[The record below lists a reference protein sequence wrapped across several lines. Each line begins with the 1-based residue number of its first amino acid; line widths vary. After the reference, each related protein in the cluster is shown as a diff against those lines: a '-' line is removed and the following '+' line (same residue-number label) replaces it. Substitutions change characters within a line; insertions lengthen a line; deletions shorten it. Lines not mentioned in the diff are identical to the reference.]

1 MSISSS
7 ESAGVKG
14 MIGRRQ
20 QRERRAVAVS
30 RWETHGS
37 VNLRGPLVD
46 GEFGRLG
53 RSSRWGLVVE
63 MVQDA
68 SDDGGVD
75 NEGEELH
82 FSPGSAWA
90 R

>member
-1 MSISSS
+1 M
-7 ESAGVKG
+7 
-14 MIGRRQ
+14 
-20 QRERRAVAVS
+20 
-30 RWETHGS
+30 
-37 VNLRGPLVD
+37 NLRGPLVD

-82 FSPGSAWA
+82 FSAAPGTPVALRVPSVPGGAPQRCQTRRRA
-90 R
+90 RHKI